1 MINTDGNT
9 QAINQ
14 HLFSL
19 EEYGYAQD
27 ILDKMT
33 DREIMDYAEEWDIYI
48 KDDSGKWVD
57 EGFEALYE
65 KIEENLDDFM
75 GE

>member
-9 QAINQ
+9 HAINQ

-33 DREIMDYAEEWDIYI
+33 DRQIMDYAEEWDIYI

-57 EGFEALYE
+57 EGFESLYE

>member
-9 QAINQ
+9 YAINQ

-33 DREIMDYAEEWDIYI
+33 DREIMEYAEEWDIYI
-48 KDDSGKWVD
+48 KDDNGKWVD
-57 EGFEALYE
+57 EGVEALYE